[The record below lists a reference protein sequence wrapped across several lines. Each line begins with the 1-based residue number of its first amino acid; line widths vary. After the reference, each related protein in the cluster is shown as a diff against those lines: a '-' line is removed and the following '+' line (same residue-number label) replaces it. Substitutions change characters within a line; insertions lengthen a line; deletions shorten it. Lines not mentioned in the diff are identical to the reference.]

1 MTIPALYDH
10 QVATI
15 DFLKAHDQV
24 FDTSDPGTG
33 KTRAHIEAFAYDHKR
48 GHPAAL
54 VIAPKSLLRAA
65 WVNDVRTFA
74 PWLETSVATAENRAK
89 AFSVKADMYITN
101 IDAAKWL
108 AAQPKSFWSRF
119 EGGTLFMDE
128 SGAFK
133 HHTSQRSKAMH
144 KVVSHFAKRRALN
157 GTPNPN
163 TVLDLWHQVR
173 LIDDGKRLGSSFFGF
188 RNQVCQPEQI
198 GPRAEMV
205 KWVDRPQAAEA
216 VGMLLKDITIRHVFE
231 ECLSIPTNHEYIKY
245 FDMSAKHRRRYK
257 EMENLELLLVT
268 PDTVVQAVNAAA
280 VVTKLLQ
287 IASGAVYDNEGKY
300 HVVDTDR
307 YELIGD
313 LLEQR
318 KHSICFFNWSH
329 QRDQLIKELEKR
341 DLTYCVVD
349 GSVSGKARDAAVA
362 MFQAGFYRV
371 ALLHPQSAAH
381 GLTLT
386 KATTSIW
393 ASPTYNIE
401 HFLQGSRRIYRAG
414 QTQKT
419 ENISIIAQDTI
430 EEHVYDVCQGKRLGL
445 NEMLLLMRGDT

>member
-1 MTIPALYDH
+1 MTVPKLYDH
-10 QVATI
+10 QIETI
-15 DFLKAHDQV
+15 EFLKSHNEV

-33 KTRAHIEAFAYDHKR
+33 KTRAHIESFAYDHKR

-54 VIAPKSLLRAA
+54 VIAPKSLLKAA
-65 WVNDVRTFA
+65 WVNDVRAFA
-74 PWLETSVATAENRAK
+74 PWLETSVATADNRAK
-89 AFSVKADMYITN
+89 AFNVKADMYITN
-101 IDAAKWL
+101 TDAAKWL
-108 AAQPKSFWSRF
+108 AAQPKSFWSKF
-119 EGGTLFMDE
+119 EGGTVFMDE
-128 SGAFK
+128 CGAFK
-133 HHTSQRSKAMH
+133 HHTSQRSKAMQ
-144 KVVSHFAKRRALN
+144 KVVTHFEKKRGLN

-173 LIDDGKRLGSSFFGF
+173 LIDGGKRLGTSFFGF
-188 RNQVCQPEQI
+188 RNQVCRPEQI

-205 KWVDRPQAAEA
+205 KWVDRPEAAEA

-231 ECLSIPTNHEYIKY
+231 ECLSIPANHEYVKY
-245 FDMSAKHRRRYK
+245 FDMTAKHLKRYK
-257 EMENLELLLVT
+257 EMEHLELLMVS

-287 IASGAVYDNEGKY
+287 IASGAVYDNAGNY

-318 KHSICFFNWSH
+318 KNSICFFNWSH
-329 QRDQLIKELEKR
+329 QRDQLIAEAER
-341 DLTYCVVD
+341 RGLTWCLID
-349 GSVSGKARDAAVA
+349 GTVSGKARDQAVD

-371 ALLHPQSAAH
+371 AFLHPQSAAH

-386 KATTSIW
+386 RATTSIW
-393 ASPTYNIE
+393 SSPTYNIE

-414 QTQKT
+414 QTQRT
-419 ENISIIAQDTI
+419 ENISIIAPGTI
-430 EEHVYDVCQGKRLGL
+430 EEHVYEICQGKRVAL
-445 NEMLLLMRGDT
+445 NEMLTLMKENE